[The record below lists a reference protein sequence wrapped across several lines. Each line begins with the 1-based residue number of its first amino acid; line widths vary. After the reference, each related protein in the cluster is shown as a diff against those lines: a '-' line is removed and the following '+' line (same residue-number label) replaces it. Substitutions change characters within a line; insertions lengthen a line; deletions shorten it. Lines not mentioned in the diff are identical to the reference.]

1 METET
6 SLPAGAAPTSA
17 YSWYVLALLS
27 AVYVMNM
34 ADRQIVGILAEA
46 IKTDLRLSDGQIG
59 ILAGPAIGFFYAIL
73 GIPMAHVAD
82 RTNRVRFIALCLTIW
97 SVMTA
102 FGGRAQGLVQLACTR
117 VGVSVAE
124 AGATPSSGSLL
135 ADYFPPHQRG
145 RVMALWTLGSVIGV
159 FVGFAL
165 GGVVNQAIG
174 WRDTFLVAGIPGV
187 VLAVL
192 VLLTVREPIRGARDV
207 LRTTPIAPASM
218 LQSLRFLWGI
228 RLFRQSVLAAA
239 ACNFCVF
246 SVLAWGAPF
255 AVRSYRVDTA
265 AVGTVMGSGIMIA
278 GGAAML
284 VSGFVSDILSRR
296 GHHRTLWTLA
306 GTLSV
311 AAILFALAFTAP
323 SFTRFAIY
331 FTAAYAALAT
341 NAPIGWVIV
350 QESAPATQRAMA
362 SAIMLL
368 VINILSSVPAPLI
381 IGYLSDALRPRFGD
395 ASIGRALMLVP
406 VAALVAAL
414 LFVRTAITAR
424 ALTVGSGAVGADQDL
439 IIGDRRE
446 R

>member
-1 METET
+1 MEMETT
-6 SLPAGAAPTSA
+6 PPTPARTPA

-46 IKTDLRLSDGQIG
+46 IKTDLKLSDGQIG

-82 RTNRVRFIALCLTIW
+82 RTNRVRFVAACLTIW

-102 FGGRAQGLVQLACTR
+102 LGGRAQGLVQLAFTR

-145 RVMALWTLGSVIGV
+145 KVMALWTLGSVVGV

-174 WRDTFLVAGIPGV
+174 WRATFLVAGVPGV
-187 VLAVL
+187 VLASLL
-192 VLLTVREPIRGARDV
+192 VLTVREPPRGMWDA
-207 LRTTPIAPASM
+207 TPGSALPRLSM
-218 LQSLRFLWGI
+218 LQSLRLLWRI
-228 RLFRQSVLAAA
+228 RLFRQTVLAAA
-239 ACNFCVF
+239 ACNFCGF

-255 AVRSYRVDTA
+255 AVRIYGVNTA
-265 AVGTVMGSGIMIA
+265 AAGTVMGSGIMIA

-284 VSGFVSDILSRR
+284 ISGFASDVLSRR
-296 GHHRTLWTLA
+296 GHHRTLWALA
-306 GTLSV
+306 GALLV
-311 AAILFALAFTAP
+311 AAILFALAFTAS
-323 SFTRFAIY
+323 SFSLFALY
-331 FTAAYAALAT
+331 FTLAYAALAT

-368 VINILSSVPAPLI
+368 VINILSSVPTPLI
-381 IGYLSDALRPRFGD
+381 IGYLSDALRPAFGA
-395 ASIGRALMLVP
+395 ASIGKALLLVP
-406 VAALVAAL
+406 VAALIAAL
-414 LFVRTAITAR
+414 LFVRTGFTAR
-424 ALTVGSGAVGADQDL
+424 AATTASRAVSVDHDL
-439 IIGDRRE
+439 VDGDRRE
-446 R
+446 G